1 MSTYI
6 NKLHIFFLLFISI
19 ALFCACAGQKRM
31 MSDKECILSV
41 YTNRFIN
48 GNEYIF
54 YKTQEDISWFKNFIN
69 GTITKQRIKE
79 ITKPVKGINF
89 DSLLTTVDYQLWN
102 KSLNEYNSITWNQ
115 EKLSSIPFI
124 KENEI
129 PDYYYGK
136 GIPAPS
142 DTIITIYKLSTPIIS
157 NNVALLYYSIKTSPL
172 NSSKGYLMF
181 AKINDKWQIVAKDVI
196 VAVG

>member
-1 MSTYI
+1 MI
-6 NKLHIFFLLFISI
+6 HRNNIQLLLLFSFITVL
-19 ALFCACAGQKRM
+19 LFSCSREKNGILK
-31 MSDKECILSV
+31 KEQILSV
-41 YTNRFIN
+41 YSNRYIN
-48 GNEYIF
+48 ENEYIF

-102 KSLNEYNSITWNQ
+102 KSLNKYNSITWNQ

-124 KENEI
+124 DENEI

-142 DTIITIYKLSTPIIS
+142 DSIITIYKLSTPIIS

-181 AKINDKWQIVAKDVI
+181 AKINGKWQIVAKDVI

>member
-1 MSTYI
+1 MLFSFITV
-6 NKLHIFFLLFISI
+6 LLFSCSREKNGI
-19 ALFCACAGQKRM
+19 LK
-31 MSDKECILSV
+31 KEQILSV
-41 YTNRFIN
+41 YSNRYIN
-48 GNEYIF
+48 ENEYIF

-102 KSLNEYNSITWNQ
+102 KSLNKYNSITWNQ

-124 KENEI
+124 DENEI

-142 DTIITIYKLSTPIIS
+142 DSIITIYKLSTPIIS

-181 AKINDKWQIVAKDVI
+181 AKINGKWQIVAKDVI